1 MKLSDKDLED
11 IKKVKV
17 YPLLEDKSGYYYNFD
32 FIDSGDREV
41 GINNSHAHLRLTTDF
56 QMDEDELKFLKWLIR
71 IWFRENAVGYIKDEV
86 DMNEESIAMEELYGG
101 DKDV

>member
-1 MKLSDKDLED
+1 MELSEKDLED

-41 GINNSHAHLRLTTDF
+41 GIGNCHAHLRLTTDF
-56 QMDEDELKFLKWLIR
+56 QMDEDELKFLKWLIF

-86 DMNEESIAMEELYGG
+86 DMNEEDMAMEELYGG
-101 DKDV
+101 DKE